1 MVGRRLPT
9 LALFL
14 ALIAGLL
21 RGVAATAGDTYTYDF
36 IINVA
41 QVGQL
46 GPHCFYVKLDGVLP
60 SQYQFTWHRPP
71 DRRVCDASKSGGS
84 CATGEIGMASNE
96 PLKYSAWNDKMVGE
110 KIFSVASATRISS
123 IEISCFYPK
132 YTPGW
137 LIMEN
142 GVEVYRETANRGDGD
157 IPYPATY
164 THTWSPPATLRQVP
178 YCDGQ
183 GAATRLG
190 FEYECPDRAVD
201 SSVNDENNPA
211 DSCEAIQ
218 VRSDPRS
225 RARHPTR
232 VRPALPARALP
243 PSPTWLSSRVSSIK
257 SRRFDPTDD
266 PDRP

>member
-71 DRRVCDASKSGGS
+71 DRRVSHVFDAS
-84 CATGEIGMASNE
+84 EIWRELRDRRDRDHRASDE

-164 THTWSPPATLRQVP
+164 THTWSRCPNGDAEAGSLLRRSGRGDQARVRVRVP
-178 YCDGQ
+178 GSR
-183 GAATRLG
+183 GR
-190 FEYECPDRAVD
+190 FERQRREQSRGL
-201 SSVNDENNPA
+201 
-211 DSCEAIQ
+211 
-218 VRSDPRS
+218 VRSDPGAKRS
-225 RARHPTR
+225 AEPCPSSHPR
-232 VRPALPARALP
+232 SPGAPRPGFPPVSDLALE
-243 PSPTWLSSRVSSIK
+243 PSVVDQIT
-257 SRRFDPTDD
+257 
-266 PDRP
+266 

>member
-21 RGVAATAGDTYTYDF
+21 HGVAAT
-36 IINVA
+36 
-41 QVGQL
+41 
-46 GPHCFYVKLDGVLP
+46 
-60 SQYQFTWHRPP
+60 
-71 DRRVCDASKSGGS
+71 
-84 CATGEIGMASNE
+84 
-96 PLKYSAWNDKMVGE
+96 
-110 KIFSVASATRISS
+110 
-123 IEISCFYPK
+123 
-132 YTPGW
+132 
-137 LIMEN
+137 
-142 GVEVYRETANRGDGD
+142 
-157 IPYPATY
+157 
-164 THTWSPPATLRQVP
+164 ATLRQVP

-190 FEYECPDRAVD
+190 FEYDCPDRAVD

-232 VRPALPARALP
+232 VRPALPARAFP

>member
-21 RGVAATAGDTYTYDF
+21 HGVA
-36 IINVA
+36 
-41 QVGQL
+41 
-46 GPHCFYVKLDGVLP
+46 
-60 SQYQFTWHRPP
+60 
-71 DRRVCDASKSGGS
+71 
-84 CATGEIGMASNE
+84 
-96 PLKYSAWNDKMVGE
+96 
-110 KIFSVASATRISS
+110 
-123 IEISCFYPK
+123 
-132 YTPGW
+132 
-137 LIMEN
+137 
-142 GVEVYRETANRGDGD
+142 
-157 IPYPATY
+157 
-164 THTWSPPATLRQVP
+164 ATLRQVP

-225 RARHPTR
+225 RARHPIR
-232 VRPALPARALP
+232 VRPALPARASP
-243 PSPTWLSSRVSSIK
+243 PTRPGSPSIV
-257 SRRFDPTDD
+257 DQIT
-266 PDRP
+266 